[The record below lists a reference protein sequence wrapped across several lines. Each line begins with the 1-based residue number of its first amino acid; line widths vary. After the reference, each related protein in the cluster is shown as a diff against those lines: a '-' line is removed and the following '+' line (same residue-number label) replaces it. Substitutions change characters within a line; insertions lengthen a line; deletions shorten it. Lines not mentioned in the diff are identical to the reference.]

1 MAAAGAYLHGV
12 PPGGIVHRDL
22 KSANILI
29 DRRYNAKVTDFGCSK
44 QRRTLRTVMSI
55 DRGTVNWSAPEV
67 LRGESD
73 YTAGPYM
80 IILSSSTLSRY
91 IRLCNSTLSRE
102 VYSFQL
108 NFKDACLN
116 SACFL
121 KRCRGAEKVQAGK
134 MLLEFMLKRC
144 RGA

>member
-1 MAAAGAYLHGV
+1 
-12 PPGGIVHRDL
+12 VHRDL

-73 YTAGPYM
+73 YTAGPRM
-80 IILSSSTLSRY
+80 II
-91 IRLCNSTLSRE
+91 
-102 VYSFQL
+102 
-108 NFKDACLN
+108 
-116 SACFL
+116 
-121 KRCRGAEKVQAGK
+121 
-134 MLLEFMLKRC
+134 
-144 RGA
+144 